1 MPNEKIKRAAKEK
14 NVRLWRVAKMLKIQD
29 SALSRKMR
37 EELPEE
43 EATKILA
50 IIDHLAQEKQEVV

>member
-14 NVRLWRVAKMLKIQD
+14 NVRLWKVAKMLNIQD

-43 EATKILA
+43 ETARILA
-50 IIDHLAQEKQEVV
+50 IIDQLAPEKQEAI